1 MDLNYNAVSLVDTLG
16 FIQGIILGSLLVF
29 IGLKK
34 SKSSVYLGLFVIV
47 YSLDLL
53 PSIIEDIELTKY
65 YPRLLLLPFKNAW
78 LAFPLF
84 FIYIQ
89 KISVFS
95 HQKIKYHLLYPGII
109 VFIIDLIIFCLP
121 TTTKLEIVDSLWYNL
136 LQLFGILYSMWVA
149 YITVKWINK
158 HIKEVN
164 NQFSAIEFKELK
176 WARLFVITGVVYL
189 TVGIF
194 ITIFFEFKL
203 TYLIFSSI
211 NVILL
216 YWVSLRGI
224 LQHNVSSLFDMKT
237 DKTIEE
243 AIEAKEK
250 VQEPKQELKQLLEKL
265 DLYINKHETYTKPE
279 LTIID
284 IADELNVHPRKIS
297 TALNS
302 IYQLNFNSYINKY
315 RIEKA
320 ITLIQS
326 DLANNLSIEGIAMNV
341 GFQSKSTFYAAF
353 KKVTGTTPSKYK
365 SA

>member
-1 MDLNYNAVSLVDTLG
+1 MGLNYNAISLVDTLG
-16 FIQGIILGSLLVF
+16 LVQGIILGSLLVF

-34 SKSSVYLGLFVIV
+34 SKSSVYLGLFVII

-53 PSIIEDIELTKY
+53 PSIVEDIELTKY
-65 YPRLLLLPFKNAW
+65 YPKLTLLPFANGW
-78 LAFPLF
+78 LPFALF

-95 HQKIKYHLLYPGII
+95 YRKIKYHLLYPGIV
-109 VFIIDLIIFCLP
+109 VFIIDVIIFCLP
-121 TTTKLEIVDSLWYNL
+121 PEKRLEIDDSIWYNL
-136 LQLFGILYSMWVA
+136 LQLFGLFYSIWVA
-149 YITVKWINK
+149 YITVKWINQ

-176 WARLFVITGVVYL
+176 WARLFVITGIIYL

-194 ITIFFEFKL
+194 ITLFFEFKL
-203 TYLIFSSI
+203 TELVFSSI

-224 LQHNVSSLFDMKT
+224 LQHSISSLFDTKT
-237 DKTIEE
+237 DKITEVNIETS
-243 AIEAKEK
+243 K
-250 VQEPKQELKQLLEKL
+250 VKEPKQELTLLLEKL
-265 DLYINKHETYTKPE
+265 DRFVNEHETYTKPE

-320 ITLIQS
+320 ITLIKS
-326 DLANNLSIEGIAMNV
+326 DLSNNLSIEGIGITV

-365 SA
+365 NA

>member
-1 MDLNYNAVSLVDTLG
+1 MDLNYNAISLVDTLG
-16 FIQGIILGSLLVF
+16 LIQGIILGSLLVF

-34 SKSSVYLGLFVIV
+34 SKSSIYLGLFVII

-65 YPRLLLLPFKNAW
+65 YPKLTLLPFANSW
-78 LAFPLF
+78 LPFALF

-95 HQKIKYHLLYPGII
+95 YRKIKYHLLYPGIV
-109 VFIIDLIIFCLP
+109 VFIIDIIIFCLP
-121 TTTKLEIVDSLWYNL
+121 PAKRLEIDYSIWYNTIRL
-136 LQLFGILYSMWVA
+136 LGLLYSIWVA
-149 YITVKWINK
+149 YITVKWINQ
-158 HIKEVN
+158 HIKEIN

-176 WARLFVITGVVYL
+176 WARLFVITGIIYL
-189 TVGIF
+189 TTGIF

-203 TYLIFSSI
+203 TELVFSSI

-224 LQHNVSSLFDMKT
+224 LQHSISSLFDAKA
-237 DKTIEE
+237 DKTIESN
-243 AIEAKEK
+243 IDTKEK
-250 VQEPKQELKQLLEKL
+250 VKAPKQELTLLLEKL
-265 DLYINKHETYTKPE
+265 DRFVNEHETYTKPE

-320 ITLIQS
+320 MTLIKS
-326 DLANNLSIEGIAMNV
+326 DLSNNLSIEGIGMNV

-365 SA
+365 NA

>member
-1 MDLNYNAVSLVDTLG
+1 LGLNYNAISLVDTLG
-16 FIQGIILGSLLVF
+16 LVQGIILGSLLVF

-34 SKSSVYLGLFVIV
+34 SKSSVYLGLFVII

-53 PSIIEDIELTKY
+53 PSIVEDIELTKY
-65 YPRLLLLPFKNAW
+65 YPKLTLLPFANGW
-78 LAFPLF
+78 LPFALF

-95 HQKIKYHLLYPGII
+95 YRKIKYHLLYPGIV
-109 VFIIDLIIFCLP
+109 VFIIDVIIFCLP
-121 TTTKLEIVDSLWYNL
+121 PEKRLEIDDSIWYNL
-136 LQLFGILYSMWVA
+136 LQLFGLFYSIWVA
-149 YITVKWINK
+149 YITVKWINQ

-176 WARLFVITGVVYL
+176 WARLFVITGIIYL

-194 ITIFFEFKL
+194 ITLFFEFKL
-203 TYLIFSSI
+203 TELVFSSI

-224 LQHNVSSLFDMKT
+224 LQHSISSLFDTKT
-237 DKTIEE
+237 DKITEVNIETS
-243 AIEAKEK
+243 K
-250 VQEPKQELKQLLEKL
+250 VKEPKQELTLLLEKL
-265 DLYINKHETYTKPE
+265 DRFVNEHETYTKPE

-320 ITLIQS
+320 ITLIKS
-326 DLANNLSIEGIAMNV
+326 DLSNNLSIEGIGITV

-365 SA
+365 NA